1 MDMSMGA
8 ASRGGV
14 DGTAMAAEKTG
25 LTWPLD
31 WSGGRLLSS
40 RGEVGQLQVPKSSG
54 SLKKHPGV
62 GNRWE

>member
-8 ASRGGV
+8 ESCGGV
-14 DGTAMAAEKTG
+14 DGTARAAEKTG

-40 RGEVGQLQVPKSSG
+40 RGGVGQLQVPKSSG
-54 SLKKHPGV
+54 SAKKHPGV